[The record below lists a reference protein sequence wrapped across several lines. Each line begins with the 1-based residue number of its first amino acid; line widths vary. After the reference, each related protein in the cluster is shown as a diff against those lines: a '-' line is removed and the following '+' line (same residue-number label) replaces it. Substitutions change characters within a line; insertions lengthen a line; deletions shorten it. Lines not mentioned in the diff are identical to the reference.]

1 MLNSLMMISLNSPK
15 PFSDEAKD
23 LIKAAVQRHQEIFQT
38 SHVIQ
43 HKIVF
48 LAVTRELSSES
59 TYSNKL
65 VNTFCFTCHY
75 CYFRWLSVTKRRQL
89 PLTMIPKERQ
99 VQPETTGPNVREADV
114 EEGGL
119 EEDEETNEEVEIVE
133 SEDQQQVEEQQAEK
147 AFQLFHLP
155 SDESVTVVIKMMMM
169 TVTMTATELSSLMQ
183 TNSILRSHTETIIS
197 HTFEIPCS
205 FSEIP

>member
-1 MLNSLMMISLNSPK
+1 MQYNIEQ
-15 PFSDEAKD
+15 F
-23 LIKAAVQRHQEIFQT
+23 F
-38 SHVIQ
+38 
-43 HKIVF
+43 
-48 LAVTRELSSES
+48 AVTRELS
-59 TYSNKL
+59 YSNKL

-99 VQPETTGPNVREADV
+99 VQPETTGPNVREAHV

-119 EEDEETNEEVEIVE
+119 EQDKETNEEVEIVE

-155 SDESVTVVIKMMMM
+155 SDECHCCDKDDDDDSDYDSNRALKSH
-169 TVTMTATELSSLMQ
+169 ALSARLVQ
-183 TNSILRSHTETIIS
+183 TNSILRSHSETIIS
-197 HTFEIPCS
+197 HAFEIPCS
-205 FSEIP
+205 FSEVPL

>member
-1 MLNSLMMISLNSPK
+1 MLKSLMMISLNSPK
-15 PFSDEAKD
+15 PFSEEAKD
-23 LIKAAVQRHQEIFQT
+23 LKAAVQRYQETFQT
-38 SHVIQ
+38 THVIQ
-43 HKIVF
+43 HKTVF
-48 LAVTRELSSES
+48 FAVTRELSSES

-99 VQPETTGPNVREADV
+99 VQPATTGHNVREAHV

-119 EEDEETNEEVEIVE
+119 EEDKETNEEVEIVE

-155 SDESVTVVIKMMMM
+155 SDESITVVIKMMMM
-169 TVTMTATELSSLMQ
+169 TVTMTATELSSL
-183 TNSILRSHTETIIS
+183 TH
-197 HTFEIPCS
+197 
-205 FSEIP
+205 